1 MCRFVCA
8 CRQLWHP
15 SMYVCSAWYMAV
27 ILLFGFHRMCVNHVI
42 SHVFFS
48 SLSLFLSHFLM
59 LILFSVLMLSSNQLP
74 PSLSLSLV
82 FDAIS
87 SKHILSLTLFRIIA
101 CHKLI
106 SSLLG
111 SFHWS
116 KQLSH
121 WHMKC
126 DARDIIYLV
135 GLKKK
140 KKFHVN
146 TKAYRRNGDVGKWN
160 RFS

>member
-42 SHVFFS
+42 FHMSFFS

-74 PSLSLSLV
+74 PSLSLV

-87 SKHILSLTLFRIIA
+87 WKHILSLTLFRIIA

-126 DARDIIYLV
+126 DARDIVYLV

-140 KKFHVN
+140 KFHVS